1 MLTDVDRLAVE
12 MVNPL
17 QLGSSPFI
25 HPIVTT
31 SIFTEL
37 PRRLGFPH
45 TAFSDPYLQ
54 QARLESHA
62 LNPLRSPLWC
72 LKRLGVVAR
81 IPEHLPFA

>member
-1 MLTDVDRLAVE
+1 LLTDVDCLAVE

-37 PRRLGFPH
+37 PRRLGFPE
-45 TAFSDPYLQ
+45 TGLP
-54 QARLESHA
+54 EM
-62 LNPLRSPLWC
+62 PI
-72 LKRLGVVAR
+72 LGN
-81 IPEHLPFA
+81 